1 MRTTLTIDDRLYET
15 AALAAGERNV
25 SALVTKALELLVA
38 TDSKKRLMNLAGKA
52 PDFTI
57 PKRDSRT
64 SSLRIAE
71 DSYDS

>member
-1 MRTTLTIDDRLYET
+1 MRTTITIDDNLYET
-15 AALAAGERNV
+15 AAAAAAEKNV
-25 SALVTKALELLVA
+25 SALVTKALELIIA

-57 PKRDSRT
+57 PDRDSRT

-71 DSYDS
+71 DSCD